1 MNTLEA
7 LGNAALL
14 VLFLSYLQA
23 LATIKN
29 DLSRPVVDLGYVQL
43 VGTSNTTM
51 NTTYFQG
58 VRYAAKLN
66 GQDRWKSASA
76 IELQNQYQKGQVYN
90 ATKPGPACLQMD
102 GLLDYTLQQ
111 SEDCL
116 FLNVEKPMNPTSEL
130 LPVSVTIHGGGYV
143 GGSAGTDSLVYH
155 SRGVFSAS
163 LNYRHKLIRQYRGFG
178 GSLYPVTTRSARVLG
193 W

>member
-1 MNTLEA
+1 MSTLKT

-14 VLFLSYLQA
+14 VIFLSYQPA
-23 LATIKN
+23 LATTQN
-29 DLSRPVVDLGYVQL
+29 DLARPIVDLGYVQL
-43 VGTSNTTM
+43 IGTSNTTM

-66 GQDRWKSASA
+66 GPDRWKAASG
-76 IELQNQYQKGQVYN
+76 IELENEYQKGQVYN
-90 ATKPGPACLQMD
+90 ATEPGSACLQMD
-102 GLLDYTLQQ
+102 GLLDYPLGQ

-116 FLNVEKPMNPTSEL
+116 FLNVETPMSPTAEL
-130 LPVSVTIHGGGYV
+130 LPVAVTIHGGGYV

-155 SRGVFSAS
+155 SRGESSAS
-163 LNYRHKLIRQYRGFG
+163 LNYKHKLIGQYRGFG
-178 GSLYPVTTRSARVLG
+178 GCLYPVPTGSTRVPG